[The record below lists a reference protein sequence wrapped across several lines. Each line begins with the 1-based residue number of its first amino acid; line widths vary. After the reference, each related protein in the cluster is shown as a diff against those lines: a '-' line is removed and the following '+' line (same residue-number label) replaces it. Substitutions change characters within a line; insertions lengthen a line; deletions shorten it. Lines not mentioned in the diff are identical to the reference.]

1 MSWTLLSR
9 TAAGALG
16 TALGLVLITVPGNT
30 PEAHA
35 CGCLAPPDPSVPIVQ
50 AGERILFAMQDGVV
64 TAHIQIQYSGEPEQF
79 AWLVPMPALP
89 TYELG
94 TDELFTQVISQTQP
108 RYWVTTDTPEFCM
121 QFPPPPP
128 PPPPPPS
135 APPEGGPLVERG
147 TLGPFDIAV
156 LEADDPQAMLDWL
169 AENRFFVPAG
179 TDQAVTPYIRP
190 GAYFLALKLQSGQS
204 VGDLQPIVVKYQSEL
219 PQIPI
224 VLTSVAADPD
234 MPVLVWVLGDARA
247 IPRNFFH
254 TQINDARIDWL
265 DNGSNY
271 IEVINEA
278 VDEADGHHSFIT
290 EYAGPS
296 SVMIDRLDYEGRFG
310 DRAELRTLTDP
321 QQYLEFL
328 WWHGYAQSSG
338 PFGAQQIS
346 SQLVAILERELPIP
360 QALIDAEAAMGQEI
374 TLASFYTDYAYY
386 AFTYPEIL
394 EGAYPEFDPVALT
407 DEIELRIVTPTLA
420 AGQLFRDH
428 PYLSRLFTTLSPDEM
443 TKDPVFSFNPDL
455 PEVSNVHLAELHY
468 LECGPDGYE
477 QFSGPALLVTEQGWR
492 LFLPDGRDT
501 LDWPDAP
508 LPASFRIEM
517 LREEGAAQVVTDNG
531 DAIADGVD
539 DYRPIPPGVGQP
551 PPDPPATPGD
561 DIGDGGCGCTTSPGT
576 GDGVG
581 MLMLALLV
589 MLGMRR
595 RRA

>member
-1 MSWTLLSR
+1 MSWSRLSLGA
-9 TAAGALG
+9 TGALG
-16 TALGLVLITVPGNT
+16 AALGLALITVPGNT

-50 AGERILFAMQDGVV
+50 AGERILFAMADGVV
-64 TAHIQIQYSGEPEQF
+64 TAHIQIQYSGDPEQF

-94 TDELFTQVISQTQP
+94 TDELFTQVIASTQP
-108 RYWVTTDTPEFCM
+108 RYRLSFDTPEFCT
-121 QFPPPPP
+121 QLPPPPP
-128 PPPPPPS
+128 PPPAAPPPL
-135 APPEGGPLVERG
+135 GGPLVSRD
-147 TLGPFDIAV
+147 TLGPFEIAV
-156 LEADDPQAMLDWL
+156 LEADDQQAMLDWL

-190 GAYFLALKLQSGQS
+190 GAYFLALRLQSGQS
-204 VGDLQPIVVKYQSEL
+204 VGDLQPIVVKYESEL

-254 TQINDARIDWL
+254 TQINDALIDWV
-265 DNGSNY
+265 DRGSNY
-271 IEVINEA
+271 IDVINKA

-290 EYAGPS
+290 EYAGAS
-296 SVMIDRLDYEGRFG
+296 SIMVDVLDYEGRFG
-310 DRAELRTLTDP
+310 DRAELRASADP
-321 QQYLEFL
+321 QQYLQFL
-328 WWHGYAQSSG
+328 WWYSY
-338 PFGAQQIS
+338 PFS
-346 SQLVAILERELPIP
+346 SQLLTMLQRELPIP
-360 QALIDAEAAMGQEI
+360 QALIDAEAAMGREVDP
-374 TLASFYTDYAYY
+374 ASFYGNYEYFAL
-386 AFTYPEIL
+386 TYPELL
-394 EGAYPEFDPVALT
+394 EDAYPAFDPVALT
-407 DEIELRIVTPTLA
+407 DEIELRIITPTLA

-428 PYLSRLFTTLSPDEM
+428 PYLTRLFTTLSPDEM

-455 PEVSNVHLAELHY
+455 PDVSKEHVAELQY

-492 LFLPDGRDT
+492 LFLPEGNIS
-501 LDWPDAP
+501 DWPAAP

-539 DYRPIPPGVGQP
+539 DFRPIPPGVGQP
-551 PPDPPATPGD
+551 PD
-561 DIGDGGCGCTTSPGT
+561 DLDESGCGCNTSPGA

-581 MLMLALLV
+581 VLMLAGLAVL
-589 MLGMRR
+589 MMRR